1 MKKIFTFI
9 AMMLLCAGA
18 MAQTLSLTFN
28 CRMADGTWVQ
38 PDIIIVENITRGWT
52 ETLHYPDTQY
62 NLTVWTGIENVETLH
77 ATSLQTTPNP
87 FNGTTTVNLQM
98 PEPGDVQV
106 EVADVNGHVVETRSI
121 EPAEEL
127 PHFQT
132 TGFKRATFWAGLTG
146 LRTFFLALP
155 VRSRQR

>member
-77 ATSLQTTPNP
+77 AEFTEKVP
-87 FNGTTTVNLQM
+87 
-98 PEPGDVQV
+98 
-106 EVADVNGHVVETRSI
+106 
-121 EPAEEL
+121 L
-127 PHFQT
+127 PPQ
-132 TGFKRATFWAGLTG
+132 KINII
-146 LRTFFLALP
+146 
-155 VRSRQR
+155 

>member
-1 MKKIFTFI
+1 MKN
-9 AMMLLCAGA
+9 G
-18 MAQTLSLTFN
+18 
-28 CRMADGTWVQ
+28 RQ
-38 PDIIIVENITRGWT
+38 PQSASARVRG
-52 ETLHYPDTQY
+52 
-62 NLTVWTGIENVETLH
+62 IVETLR
-77 ATSLQTTPNP
+77 A
-87 FNGTTTVNLQM
+87 
-98 PEPGDVQV
+98 
-106 EVADVNGHVVETRSI
+106 